1 MMQAQPASVQI
12 MDRER
17 DEYRRSFPRK
27 MINSHCSLLICV
39 LCLTFFIPACAPT
52 GTTQPT
58 YPSTPTL
65 TPVQLGP
72 TSTPSP
78 APLTAI
84 PPIPSPTL
92 IPIPPISDD
101 DWSRGSLNARVTFL
115 VYADF
120 QCPYCALLAPVLA
133 QLEQWHSEDIRTVF
147 RHFPLIS
154 LHDKA
159 SLAGQAAEAAGAQG
173 SFWAMHDL
181 LFERYNDWTGL
192 SPEQF
197 KEWLITAAE
206 ELSIDVHRF
215 EDDIVSGHYAQD
227 MEEAFNIGLASGIPG
242 TPLLFINGILY
253 QVKPSLNNLE
263 AYVRLEL
270 LTSMQYDNYPPMTI
284 EENEDVQYLA
294 RIELE
299 LGEIVIQLYPEYAP
313 LAVNSFIF
321 LAGEGWFDGNIFHR
335 VVSDSFVE
343 SGDPTGTGFGEP
355 GYHFADEIT
364 EALSFDEPGMVALS
378 SSGPDTNGSQFFIT
392 LAPLPELNNSR
403 TIFGRLI
410 KGLDL
415 LKNLQARQPLED
427 LLIPPEAVIVSITI
441 EVR

>member
-1 MMQAQPASVQI
+1 MHTQPSSIQI
-12 MDRER
+12 LDQER
-17 DEYRRSFPRK
+17 DECWRSFLLK
-27 MINSHCSLLICV
+27 MINSRFSLLVCV
-39 LCLTFFIPACAPT
+39 LCLTFFTPACAPV

-58 YPSTPTL
+58 YPPTPTL
-65 TPVQLGP
+65 TPIQLGP

-78 APLTAI
+78 LPSTAI

-92 IPIPPISDD
+92 LPIPPISND
-101 DWSRGSLNARVTFL
+101 DWSRGPHDARVTFL

-120 QCPYCALLAPVLA
+120 QCPYCAQLAPVLS
-133 QLEQWHSEDIRTVF
+133 QLEEWHSEDIRTVF

-206 ELSIDVHRF
+206 ELKIDIYRF
-215 EDDIVSGHYAQD
+215 QDDIESGHYALD
-227 MEEAFNIGLASGIPG
+227 MEEAFNVGLASGIPG

-253 QVKPSLNNLE
+253 QVKPNLNNLE

-270 LTSMQYDNYPPMTI
+270 LTGKQYDSYPPMTI
-284 EENEDVQYLA
+284 KENEDAQYIA

-299 LGEIVIQLYPEYAP
+299 IGEIVIQLYPEHAP

-321 LAGEGWFDGNIFHR
+321 LAREGWFDGNIFHR

-364 EALSFDEPGMVALS
+364 EVLSFDAPGMVALS
-378 SSGPDTNGSQFFIT
+378 SSGPDTNGSQFFIS

-410 KGLDL
+410 EGLDL
-415 LKNLQARQPLED
+415 LKSLQARQPLED
-427 LLIPPEAVIVSITI
+427 LLIPPETVIISVTI